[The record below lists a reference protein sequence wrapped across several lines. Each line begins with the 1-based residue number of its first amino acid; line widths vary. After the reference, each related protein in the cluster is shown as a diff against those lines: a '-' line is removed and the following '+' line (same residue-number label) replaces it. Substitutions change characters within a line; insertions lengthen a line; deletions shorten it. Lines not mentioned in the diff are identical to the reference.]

1 LAEERIHVPLF
12 IRIFLGV
19 GFAISLIDLFTCFMI
34 RFHYFGFFIA
44 IISQLVI
51 DLNIYF
57 VYVRSYRGEYEL
69 ITKQPLYKIRQEK
82 NKKSYIRYAAILFT
96 QILFFLGVLYI
107 E

>member
-1 LAEERIHVPLF
+1 
-12 IRIFLGV
+12 
-19 GFAISLIDLFTCFMI
+19 MI

-57 VYVRSYRGEYEL
+57 IYVRSYREEYEL
-69 ITKQPLYKIRQEK
+69 LSKQPLYKHKQEK
-82 NKKSYIRYAAILFT
+82 NKKSYIKYAAILFP
-96 QILFFLGVLYI
+96 QILLFLGVLHI